1 MLLYIKVKECEK
13 KANNMIAYISGTL
26 AAAGENYIIV
36 DNNGIGY
43 KLFVSGKF
51 TDTLPGIGSDI
62 KVHTYMYIREDEL
75 TLYGF
80 YSEDELYVFKT
91 LIGISGVG
99 PKAAMSILTALTV
112 NELYMA
118 VMSDDAKTI
127 SKANGIGA
135 KGASRIIL
143 ELKDKLKF
151 EDVINEAYNDS
162 VYGDNDANN
171 TNVVKDVIMALTAL
185 GYSSSEAASA
195 VRRIESPESM
205 ELEQLLKAALKKL
218 I

>member
-1 MLLYIKVKECEK
+1 
-13 KANNMIAYISGTL
+13 MIAYISGIL
-26 AAAGENYIIV
+26 ASAGDNYIIV
-36 DNNGIGY
+36 DNNGMGY

-51 TDTLPGIGSDI
+51 IDTLPAVGSKI
-62 KVHTYMYIREDEL
+62 KVYTYMYIREDEL

-99 PKAAMSILTALTV
+99 PKAAMAVLTAMTI

-118 VMSDDAKTI
+118 VMSDDVKAI
-127 SKANGIGA
+127 SKANGIGS

-143 ELKDKLKF
+143 ELKDKLKV
-151 EDVINEAYNDS
+151 EDMLDISYNNS
-162 VYGDNDANN
+162 VKDNNIGD

-195 VRRIESPESM
+195 VRKIDSSESM
-205 ELEQLLKAALKKL
+205 ESEQLLKAALKKL

>member
-1 MLLYIKVKECEK
+1 
-13 KANNMIAYISGTL
+13 MIAYISGIL
-26 AAAGENYIIV
+26 ASAGDNYIIV
-36 DNNGIGY
+36 DNNGMGY

-51 TDTLPGIGSDI
+51 IDTLPATGSKI
-62 KVHTYMYIREDEL
+62 KVYTYMYIREDEL

-99 PKAAMSILTALTV
+99 PKAAMAVLTAMTI

-118 VMSDDAKTI
+118 VMSDDVKAI
-127 SKANGIGA
+127 SKANGIGS

-143 ELKDKLKF
+143 ELKDKLKV
-151 EDVINEAYNDS
+151 EDMLDISYNNS
-162 VYGDNDANN
+162 VKDNNIGD

-195 VRRIESPESM
+195 VRRIDSPESM
-205 ELEQLLKAALKKL
+205 ESEQLLKAALKKL

>member
-1 MLLYIKVKECEK
+1 
-13 KANNMIAYISGTL
+13 MIAYISGIL
-26 AAAGENYIIV
+26 ADAGENYIIV
-36 DNNGIGY
+36 DNNGMGY

-51 TDTLPGIGSDI
+51 VDTLPSVGSKI
-62 KVHTYMYIREDEL
+62 KVYTYMYIREDEL

-99 PKAAMSILTALTV
+99 PKAAMAVLTAMTI

-118 VMSDDAKTI
+118 VMSDDVKAI

-143 ELKDKLKF
+143 ELKDKLKV
-151 EDVINEAYNDS
+151 EDMLDLSYSDS
-162 VYGDNDANN
+162 VKGDNTGDA
-171 TNVVKDVIMALTAL
+171 NVVKDVIMALTAL
-185 GYSSSEAASA
+185 GYSASEATSA
-195 VRRIESPESM
+195 VRKINSPESM
-205 ELEQLLKAALKKL
+205 ESEQLLKAALKKL